1 MVSLPCEDCASGYAH
16 TGETRGRVETLHGLP
31 TYVTEPPS
39 GAPPK
44 GIIVMIP
51 DAFGWEWSNN
61 RLLCDTYASRAQ
73 CFVYLPEF
81 QNGHH
86 LPLSLITDMGA
97 MTSENGSIIK
107 KVPATLRVIYNM
119 APFIYLTRASVTTP
133 LVISFFS
140 SLRSSTHLPVFAAG
154 FCWGG
159 LYAIVLTHASSTA
172 KDSGTPL
179 IDAAFVAHPSNLT
192 LPADIEK
199 VERPLSICQGTKDFV
214 LDLKGVRVIE
224 GIFEAKN
231 QSTKKE
237 KGAGNE
243 DAGSRYEIQVLEG
256 AKHGFAVR
264 GNPNDSAEMD
274 QAQRAEDQAVG
285 WFGKWIAEAGK
296 GRLVWNSAAFVY
308 KFSWRRDADDYLLAG
323 LYTLG
328 PNQSAADDGS
338 IIVYIQEHSILAI
351 AKMSEPPIVLDGGT
365 GFLKVGY
372 AAQNFPEH
380 QYPSIVG
387 RPILRSEEKSG
398 DIVVK
403 DIMCGDEAAAARSM
417 LQITYPMENGVVKR
431 WDDMEHLW
439 NYTFNE
445 KMKID
450 TSGRKILLTEPPMN
464 PLKNREQ
471 MCDYMFEKYNFG
483 GVYVA
488 IQAVLALYAQGL
500 SSGVVVD
507 SGDGVT
513 HIVPVYESTVLTH
526 HTKRLDVAGRDVTR
540 NLIALLLRRGYA
552 LNRTADFETVR
563 QIKEKLCYVSYD
575 LELDQRLSEDT
586 TVLVESYTL
595 PDGRVIRVGSE
606 RFEAPEC
613 LFQPHLVDVEQ
624 PGISEFLF
632 NTIQGTDVDV
642 RSSLYKAIVLSGGS
656 SMYPGLP
663 SRLEK
668 ELKQL
673 WLTKVLGGN
682 PERLN
687 KFKVR
692 IEDPPRRRH
701 MVFLG
706 GAVLANIMADKENM
720 WISRQEWQEEGPRIL
735 SKLGPRH

>member
-1 MVSLPCEDCASGYAH
+1 
-16 TGETRGRVETLHGLP
+16 
-31 TYVTEPPS
+31 
-39 GAPPK
+39 
-44 GIIVMIP
+44 
-51 DAFGWEWSNN
+51 
-61 RLLCDTYASRAQ
+61 
-73 CFVYLPEF
+73 
-81 QNGHH
+81 
-86 LPLSLITDMGA
+86 
-97 MTSENGSIIK
+97 
-107 KVPATLRVIYNM
+107 
-119 APFIYLTRASVTTP
+119 
-133 LVISFFS
+133 
-140 SLRSSTHLPVFAAG
+140 
-154 FCWGG
+154 
-159 LYAIVLTHASSTA
+159 
-172 KDSGTPL
+172 
-179 IDAAFVAHPSNLT
+179 
-192 LPADIEK
+192 
-199 VERPLSICQGTKDFV
+199 
-214 LDLKGVRVIE
+214 
-224 GIFEAKN
+224 
-231 QSTKKE
+231 
-237 KGAGNE
+237 
-243 DAGSRYEIQVLEG
+243 
-256 AKHGFAVR
+256 
-264 GNPNDSAEMD
+264 
-274 QAQRAEDQAVG
+274 
-285 WFGKWIAEAGK
+285 
-296 GRLVWNSAAFVY
+296 
-308 KFSWRRDADDYLLAG
+308 
-323 LYTLG
+323 
-328 PNQSAADDGS
+328 
-338 IIVYIQEHSILAI
+338 
-351 AKMSEPPIVLDGGT
+351 MSEPPIVLDGGT

-450 TSGRKILLTEPPMN
+450 TTGRKILLTEPPMN

-586 TVLVESYTL
+586 TVLVESYIL

-720 WISRQEWQEEGPRIL
+720 WISKQEWQEQGPRIL
-735 SKLGPRH
+735 SKLGKTEYTFFTGPTSAPSSINNLTDAQTSTTACLPLLPPQNYSANLVACYSPHPLVPALQKQSPTIPTIGIFEASVSTAIQLLTSTTLDGDGDGKKREKRKFGIVSTGVQWKEILGDALAADVGMEAGVVLGEEGMERWCGGVECVGVDAGDLHPDDSNGEGAEGKGEGEGDGKEGGEEGNRIKKAVMAATGRLLSRGDIGVIILGCAGMVGMEEWIREEVGRRGVEGVRVVDGVKAGVGVLQGLVRGGF